1 MPSSLFSQQ
10 SQQNQTLQNSSFSNI
25 QQLKGMM
32 QMIQNS
38 NNPSAMLQTLMMQ
51 NPQFQSVMQFVSQ
64 NGGDP
69 KAAFYALAKQK
80 GVDPNEVI
88 NMLK

>member
-10 SQQNQTLQNSSFSNI
+10 SQQNQTVQNSSIGNI
-25 QQLKGMM
+25 QQIKSMM

-51 NPQFQSVMQFVSQ
+51 NPQFQSVMQFVNQ

>member
-1 MPSSLFSQQ
+1 MPSSLFGPN
-10 SQQNQTLQNSSFSNI
+10 QNQPLQNNSIGGI
-25 QQLKGMM
+25 QQIKSMM

-51 NPQFQSVMQFVSQ
+51 NPKLQSVMQFINQ

>member
-1 MPSSLFSQQ
+1 MPSSLFGPK
-10 SQQNQTLQNSSFSNI
+10 QNQPLQNNSIGNI
-25 QQLKGMM
+25 QQIKSMM
-32 QMIQNS
+32 QMIQSS

-51 NPQFQSVMQFVSQ
+51 NPKLQSVMQFVNQ

-69 KAAFYALAKQK
+69 KAVFYALAKQK

>member
-1 MPSSLFSQQ
+1 MPSSLFGPN
-10 SQQNQTLQNSSFSNI
+10 QNQPLQNNSIGSI
-25 QQLKGMM
+25 QQIKSVM

-51 NPQFQSVMQFVSQ
+51 NPKLQSVMQFINQ

>member
-1 MPSSLFSQQ
+1 MPSSLFGPN
-10 SQQNQTLQNSSFSNI
+10 QNQPLQNSSIGSI
-25 QQLKGMM
+25 QQIKGML

-51 NPQFQSVMQFVSQ
+51 NPKLQSVMEFVNQ

-69 KAAFYALAKQK
+69 RAAFYALAKQK